1 MAKTLNVLF
10 IAAEA
15 DPFIKVGGLGDVA
28 GSLPRAL
35 RALPPEETG
44 GVKLDVRLVLPLHNV
59 LRTDVSSL
67 RPVANYSL
75 PRSGADEPVQAFETQ
90 LEGMPVY
97 FISGEPIATSGSVY
111 SNNSVLDGEKYAFF
125 SLAALGLPHQIS
137 WHPDVIHANDWHT
150 ALAVYALLG
159 KRWSGEFEDTASLLT
174 LHNLP
179 FMGSD
184 MSELM
189 SEYGLPELRTEL
201 PDWARALPLPLGLW
215 AADGIVPVSPTY
227 AREVMDADYGCG
239 LEGFLHAR
247 SQSITGILNGIDTE
261 SFDPATDESLI
272 SHFDAKNLSPRA
284 TNKNTLRKQL
294 GLAQDPGLP
303 LLAIISRMDPQK
315 GIDLAFQAL
324 RKITDRPWQAVI
336 LGTGDLKLEEA
347 AQRLQADL
355 PERVR
360 AELRYDSVLA
370 RRIYAGA
377 DMLLMPSRYE
387 PCGLAQM
394 IAMRY
399 GCIPVVRA
407 TGGLNDTVRTGE
419 TGFTFEKAS
428 ARALTKALIKALD
441 VFPDR
446 EIWQQMQL
454 RGMAQDYSWANSA
467 RQYALEYQQV
477 IGRIKPS

>member
-75 PRSGADEPVQAFETQ
+75 PRSGADEPVQAYETQ
-90 LEGMPVY
+90 LGGMPVY
-97 FISGEPIATSGSVY
+97 FISGEPIAASGSVY
-111 SNNSVLDGEKYAFF
+111 SNNSALDGEKYAFF

-150 ALAVYALLG
+150 ALAVYAMLG
-159 KRWSGEFEDTASLLT
+159 KRWKGEFEGTASLLT

-184 MSELM
+184 MKELM
-189 SEYGLPELRTEL
+189 SEYGLPELQTEL
-201 PDWARALPLPLGLW
+201 PGWARALPLPLGLW

-227 AREVMDADYGCG
+227 AREIMGADYGCG

-247 SQSITGILNGIDTE
+247 SQSISGILNGIDIE

-272 SHFDAKNLSPRA
+272 SHFDAKNLSPRE
-284 TNKNTLRKQL
+284 TNKNVLRKQL
-294 GLAQDPGLP
+294 GLAQDPGVP
-303 LLAIISRMDPQK
+303 LLAVISRMDPQK
-315 GIDLAFQAL
+315 GIDVAFQAL

-347 AQRLQADL
+347 AQRLQVDL

-407 TGGLNDTVRTGE
+407 TGGLNDTVQAGE

-428 ARALTKALIKALD
+428 ARALIKALRKALD

-477 IGRIKPS
+477 LGRIKPS